1 MKISI
6 ITTAYNAEKY
16 IEETIESVLSQ
27 RGDFEIEYIV
37 VDAKSKDSTLEII
50 NKYKTLV
57 EGGNFSRL
65 NLGIT
70 MHVISEKDNG
80 MYDGIS
86 KGFKLI
92 TGDVVAY
99 LNADDFYT
107 PNAFSCVCEI
117 FKNFPQINW
126 LTGRANSYNSK
137 GHSWESILPAH
148 FHRKYIRKGFY
159 GKYMPVIQQ
168 ESTFWRKELLK
179 IVNLEEF
186 KKQKFAG
193 DFYLW
198 HSFSK
203 ENDLYIIN
211 SNLSGFRFSED
222 QKSLDRDSYSK
233 EFDMINEN
241 YKPNFAEK
249 LIISKLKQTR
259 RLSDKKKLQRNQN
272 ILRFDLGK
280 NTWTLG

>member
-16 IEETIESVLSQ
+16 IEETMESVLSQ

-37 VDAKSKDSTLEII
+37 VDAKSKDSTLKII

-57 EGGNFSRL
+57 DDGKFSGR

-70 MHVISEKDNG
+70 IHVISEEDSG

-86 KGFKLI
+86 KGFELV

-99 LNADDFYT
+99 LNADDLYM
-107 PNAFSCVCEI
+107 PNAFSCVCEV
-117 FKNFPQINW
+117 FKNFSQINW
-126 LTGRANSYNSK
+126 LTGRANCYNSR

-159 GKYMPVIQQ
+159 GRYMPVIQQ
-168 ESTFWRKELLK
+168 ESTFWRKELLQK
-179 IVNLEEF
+179 VNLEEF
-186 KKQKFAG
+186 KKQKLAG

-203 ENDLYIIN
+203 ESDLYIIN
-211 SNLSGFRFSED
+211 SNLGGFRFSEN
-222 QKSLDRDSYSK
+222 QKSSDGDSYGA
-233 EFDMINEN
+233 EFDIINGN
-241 YKPNFAEK
+241 YKPNYIEK
-249 LIISKLKQTR
+249 LVISRLKQDR
-259 RLSDKKKLQRNQN
+259 RLSDKKKLQRNPN

-280 NTWTLG
+280 NVWTLG